1 MESIAF
7 DQYLEFKC
15 VGGDCP
21 YTCCGGGWTIE
32 VDEKTDAFYKTCDGE
47 FGEFLNKCVIRKDGK
62 AQMGLINGR
71 CALLSPDGLCN
82 IQLAYGAEHLCD
94 TCKNY
99 PRMGRARGALYIS
112 YMTPSCPEV
121 ARELLERKQPLHMM
135 KKNDRSA
142 ERLSLADD
150 IRRRT
155 FYAAIRLLQ
164 DREIAVAQRQRLFLL
179 LNQAVQSALDANE
192 PRTAEKTLAIFS
204 LPEEY
209 RKLSPEG
216 NVPSDPVAK
225 IKFLQ
230 VLAPLFVATEGVSK
244 ELPAIFGRMTDY
256 LQDPTAD
263 LGAFAAYLAQGGEK
277 KRQRAMENLLLGLLP
292 AKYLSDFAKGN
303 LYHQAVYVLM
313 QAQLYR
319 VFSAVGFA
327 GGVAEEDATR
337 DALVV
342 SYISRYFDHARGE
355 LLEKVE
361 GLMANTE
368 LSDMGFWFRLVG

>member
-1 MESIAF
+1 MP
-7 DQYLEFKC
+7 QYLEFKC

-21 YTCCGGGWTIE
+21 YTCCGGGWVID

-47 FGEFLNKCVIRKDGK
+47 FGELLNKCVIRKDGK
-62 AQMGLINGR
+62 AQMGLINGC

-82 IQLAYGAEHLCD
+82 IQIAYGAEHLCD

-99 PRMGRARGALYIS
+99 PCMGRSRGALYIS

-142 ERLSLADD
+142 ERLSPADD

-179 LNQAVQSALDANE
+179 LSQAVQNALDANE

-263 LGAFAAYLAQGGEK
+263 LGTFAAYLAQGGEK

-355 LLEKVE
+355 LLEKLK
-361 GLMANTE
+361 G
-368 LSDMGFWFRLVG
+368 